1 MNEITICSIVPYERH
16 WERSYG
22 HFRIQPG
29 TIQDPTYLVIG
40 DAQDKYWTDLEKGQ
54 FIMVPV
60 QARNIVNDFL
70 SDKELDQGFFSIEGD
85 EPTEAEMNTAI
96 ARQRAFYVKLVRL
109 GDTAWAQ
116 YGKHEHISD
125 AQRRAAH
132 SLGVQKDWNTIAV
145 ANIECPSCGEF
156 VPAHVAMC
164 KHCSA
169 IIDREAYSKLE
180 FAGAPPSQAAAPKAY
195 EDLSEG
201 REAAKEAQP
210 ELHESHRP
218 TTTEPVT
225 EGKEA

>member
-22 HFRIQPG
+22 HYRIKPG
-29 TIQDPTYLVIG
+29 TIQNPTYLVVG

-60 QARNIVNDFL
+60 QSRNIVNDFVT
-70 SDKELDQGFFSIEGD
+70 DKELDQGFFPIAGD
-85 EPTEAEMNTAI
+85 EPTIEEMTTAI
-96 ARQRAFYVKLVRL
+96 ARQRVFYVKLVRL

-169 IIDREAYSKLE
+169 IIDREAYDKLE
-180 FAGAPPSQAAAPKAY
+180 FAGDRPSQATAPKAY
-195 EDLSEG
+195 EDL
-201 REAAKEAQP
+201 
-210 ELHESHRP
+210 
-218 TTTEPVT
+218 T